1 MISRTDTR
9 PFSFH
14 LDETFE
20 KYLIALYR
28 RKDLLLYLATSG
40 LKAQYR
46 NTALGY
52 LWWLLDPLLGVLIYY
67 FVIAVVFRQ
76 GGPDYGPFLVIGLIV
91 WQWFDSS
98 LSLACRS
105 IASQAGIITQV
116 YLPKAIFPLGAAL
129 SQLINFGFGLAII
142 ALFGIFFQFRPGL
155 PLVWL
160 PYIILVQ
167 FVFVSALGLV
177 LAYVSVFVRDAENV
191 TSYVLRLWFFG
202 SPVIW
207 SEEVLAGRAG
217 WIVEWN
223 PMAYF
228 LAAYRAVFMAQ
239 SPPDY
244 GILALIGGLSTLLL
258 VYMTYHFSQH
268 EHKMIKVL

>member
-1 MISRTDTR
+1 M
-9 PFSFH
+9 
-14 LDETFE
+14 
-20 KYLIALYR
+20 
-28 RKDLLLYLATSG
+28 
-40 LKAQYR
+40 
-46 NTALGY
+46 
-52 LWWLLDPLLGVLIYY
+52 
-67 FVIAVVFRQ
+67 
-76 GGPDYGPFLVIGLIV
+76 
-91 WQWFDSS
+91 
-98 LSLACRS
+98 
-105 IASQAGIITQV
+105 
-116 YLPKAIFPLGAAL
+116 
-129 SQLINFGFGLAII
+129 
-142 ALFGIFFQFRPGL
+142 
-155 PLVWL
+155 
-160 PYIILVQ
+160 Q